1 MASKLGLSTETIADC
16 RRLARQVADGVRR
29 ETERYT
35 TVSTERTVL
44 RLLGVDGVD
53 AEEVPIPNR
62 VVEALQAC
70 GKLGRGAAVWMGS
83 ALARGRAE
91 RRRGGR
97 ASLGSA
103 PGRGAGRAPGLA
115 RSRRAPRR
123 GDASNGSDRTVRS
136 ASAGWRRIRRTRNR
150 SSTPSSRRATST
162 KTSSRRD
169 AAARAGA
176 QCIAVI
182 RSTAQ
187 SLLDHVPYGATTS
200 GFGGTY
206 ATQENFR
213 LMRAALDAI
222 EPELGRYVRLVNY
235 CSGLC
240 MPEIAAMG
248 ALERL
253 DMMLNDALYGIIF
266 RDINP
271 LRTLID
277 QNFSRRINAV
287 AGVVINTG
295 EDNYLTTADAVEQA
309 PAVLASQFI
318 NERLA
323 KDAGLEDWQIGL
335 GHAFEIDPAL
345 EDGLLYEIAQA
356 EAAREIFPD
365 APLKYMPPTKHMT
378 GNVFQG
384 YQQNTLFALTS
395 VATRQSIHL
404 LGMLT
409 EALHTPFL
417 HDRWLAIDQMK
428 TLRSNARHLADEIR
442 FAPDGRIVGRARDVL
457 AGAEAI
463 LARVAGYPEGLFGA
477 LAEGVFA
484 DTRRRKDGGR
494 GFDGVVRKRRGL
506 REPVSRGMEP
516 GEPAASRSPRERTRD
531 SPSADPAVRRQEER
545 RRRAGVVHAADR
557 PLRRREGSRQA
568 LCRQDGPAGAVR
580 HARRGHRTR
589 VHVLRRLRPRDP
601 RRRRRRDHG
610 RGSARR
616 LAFARGDRRRDR
628 PPLRAAAR
636 SSSDARSNP
645 TPTPSASTRS
655 ST

>member
-1 MASKLGLSTETIADC
+1 VTASKLGLSPERIARC
-16 RRLARQVADGVRR
+16 RTLAREVADGVRR
-29 ETERYT
+29 ETEKYT
-35 TVSTERTVL
+35 TIATERTVL

-62 VVEALQAC
+62 AVDSLVAA
-70 GKLGRGAAVWMGS
+70 GKLSRGAAVWMGS
-83 ALARGRAE
+83 ALAQGSGGVADAAARLSDRKSAAALSEHPRWRDALLPHVEHGLERIRGNRSERE
-91 RRRGGR
+91 RRL
-97 ASLGSA
+97 ASHPPDERPLLYA
-103 PGRGAGRAPGLA
+103 I
-115 RSRRAPRR
+115 
-123 GDASNGSDRTVRS
+123 V
-136 ASAGWRRIRRTRNR
+136 
-150 SSTPSSRRATST
+150 ATGNIHE
-162 KTSSRRD
+162 D
-169 AAARAGA
+169 LVQAQAAARAGA

-213 LMRAALDAI
+213 LMRAALDSI
-222 EPELGRYVRLVNY
+222 EDELGRYVRLVNY

-248 ALERL
+248 AFERL

-277 QNFSRRINAV
+277 QNFSRRINAA

-323 KDAGLEDWQIGL
+323 RDAGLEDWQIGL
-335 GHAFEIDPAL
+335 GHAFEIDPEL

-378 GNVFQG
+378 GNVFRG
-384 YQQNTLFALTS
+384 YQQNALFALTS
-395 VATRQSIHL
+395 VATGQSIHL

-417 HDRWLAIDQMK
+417 HDRWLAVDQAR
-428 TLRSNARHLADEIR
+428 TIRTNARHLFEELQ
-442 FAPDGRIVGRARDVL
+442 FAPDGRIVRRARAVL
-457 AGAEAI
+457 TEAEAI
-463 LARVAGYPEGLFGA
+463 LERVAAGGLFAA
-477 LAEGVFA
+477 LAQGVFA
-484 DTRRRKDGGR
+484 DTRRTIDGGR
-494 GFDGVVRKRRGL
+494 GYEGVVARDADYANPFL
-506 REPVSRGMEP
+506 E
-516 GEPAASRSPRERTRD
+516 AFTRT
-531 SPSADPAVRRQEER
+531 
-545 RRRAGVVHAADR
+545 
-557 PLRRREGSRQA
+557 
-568 LCRQDGPAGAVR
+568 PAGA
-580 HARRGHRTR
+580 HA
-589 VHVLRRLRPRDP
+589 
-601 RRRRRRDHG
+601 
-610 RGSARR
+610 
-616 LAFARGDRRRDR
+616 
-628 PPLRAAAR
+628 
-636 SSSDARSNP
+636 
-645 TPTPSASTRS
+645 
-655 ST
+655 

>member
-1 MASKLGLSTETIADC
+1 MTPKLGLSAVQVARC
-16 RRLARQVADGVRR
+16 RDLAREVAAGVRR
-29 ETERYT
+29 ETERFT

-53 AEEVPIPNR
+53 ENDVPVPNR
-62 VVEALQAC
+62 VVASLEAAGRLA
-70 GKLGRGAAVWMGS
+70 RGAAVWMGS
-83 ALARGRAE
+83 ALAAGAPDAAAAAALLSDPARARALSEHPRWRDAIAPLVEATLARIRANRAE
-91 RRRGGR
+91 RERR
-97 ASLGSA
+97 
-103 PGRGAGRAPGLA
+103 LA
-115 RSRRAPRR
+115 AHPP
-123 GDASNGSDRTVRS
+123 DELPLLYAIV
-136 ASAGWRRIRRTRNR
+136 
-150 SSTPSSRRATST
+150 ATGNIHEDVVQA
-162 KTSSRRD
+162 D

-176 QCIAVI
+176 QCVAVI

-200 GFGGTY
+200 GFGGTF

-213 LMRAALDAI
+213 LMRAALDRL

-253 DMMLNDALYGIIF
+253 DFMLNDALYGIIF

-323 KDAGLEDWQIGL
+323 RDAGLADWQIGL
-335 GHAFEIDPAL
+335 GHAFEIDPEL
-345 EDGLLYEIAQA
+345 EDGLLHEIAQA

-378 GNVFQG
+378 GNVFRG
-384 YQQNTLFALTS
+384 YQQNALFVLTS
-395 VATRQSIHL
+395 VATRQHIHL

-417 HDRWLAIDQMK
+417 HDRWLAIEQAK
-428 TLRSNARHLADEIR
+428 TIRTNARHLADEIEFR
-442 FAPDGRIVGRARDVL
+442 PDGRIVRRAREVL
-457 AGAEAI
+457 DGAETI
-463 LARVAGYPEGLFGA
+463 LRRVAARGLFAA

-484 DTRRRKDGGR
+484 DTRRPVEKGR
-494 GFDGVVRKRRGL
+494 G
-506 REPVSRGMEP
+506 
-516 GEPAASRSPRERTRD
+516 
-531 SPSADPAVRRQEER
+531 
-545 RRRAGVVHAADR
+545 H
-557 PLRRREGSRQA
+557 EG
-568 LCRQDGPAGAVR
+568 
-580 HARRGHRTR
+580 
-589 VHVLRRLRPRDP
+589 VLRRDDGYANPFLEAW
-601 RRRRRRDHG
+601 
-610 RGSARR
+610 SA
-616 LAFARGDRRRDR
+616 
-628 PPLRAAAR
+628 
-636 SSSDARSNP
+636 
-645 TPTPSASTRS
+645 TPAETTA
-655 ST
+655 

>member
-1 MASKLGLSTETIADC
+1 MAGKLSLPTDQIERC
-16 RRLARQVADGVRR
+16 RGFARRVAEGVRR
-29 ETERYT
+29 ETEAFT

-53 AEEVPIPNR
+53 ADDVPVPNR
-62 VVEALQAC
+62 VVAALQQS
-70 GKLGRGAAVWMGS
+70 GRLSRGAAVWIGS
-83 ALARGRAE
+83 ALARGSRDVVEAAAQLSDPARAAALPEHPGWRDAVAPLVEKTLSRIRAHRAE
-91 RRRGGR
+91 RE
-97 ASLGSA
+97 
-103 PGRGAGRAPGLA
+103 
-115 RSRRAPRR
+115 
-123 GDASNGSDRTVRS
+123 
-136 ASAGWRRIRRTRNR
+136 RRIA
-150 SSTPSSRRATST
+150 SHPPEQLPLLYAIVATGNIHEDVVQA
-162 KTSSRRD
+162 D

-176 QCIAVI
+176 QCVAVI

-200 GFGGTY
+200 GFGGTF

-213 LMRAALDAI
+213 LMRAALDRI
-222 EPELGRYVRLVNY
+222 EPEIGRYVRLVNY

-271 LRTLID
+271 MRTLID

-323 KDAGLEDWQIGL
+323 RDAGLADWQIGL
-335 GHAFEIDPAL
+335 GHAFEIDPEL

-378 GNVFQG
+378 GNVFRG
-384 YQQNTLFALTS
+384 YQQNALFALTS
-395 VATRQSIHL
+395 VATGQSIHL

-417 HDRWLAIDQMK
+417 HDRWLAITQAD
-428 TLRSNARHLADEIR
+428 TIRRNARHLAEEMTFR
-442 FAPDGRIVGRARDVL
+442 PEGRIVRRAREVLSGAERIL
-457 AGAEAI
+457 AGVAEQ
-463 LARVAGYPEGLFGA
+463 GLFAA
-477 LAEGVFA
+477 LAGGVFA
-484 DTRRRKDGGR
+484 DTRRPRDRGR
-494 GFDGVVRKRRGL
+494 GFEGVVRRDPSYANPFL
-506 REPVSRGMEP
+506 EAWSE
-516 GEPAASRSPRERTRD
+516 AA
-531 SPSADPAVRRQEER
+531 
-545 RRRAGVVHAADR
+545 
-557 PLRRREGSRQA
+557 
-568 LCRQDGPAGAVR
+568 AGAP
-580 HARRGHRTR
+580 A
-589 VHVLRRLRPRDP
+589 
-601 RRRRRRDHG
+601 
-610 RGSARR
+610 
-616 LAFARGDRRRDR
+616 
-628 PPLRAAAR
+628 
-636 SSSDARSNP
+636 
-645 TPTPSASTRS
+645 
-655 ST
+655 

>member
-1 MASKLGLSTETIADC
+1 MTDGQRSGGGGPSRASRYTFRVTASKLGLSSERIGRC
-16 RRLARQVADGVRR
+16 RSLAREVADGVRR
-29 ETERYT
+29 ETGRYT
-35 TVSTERTVL
+35 TVATERTVL

-62 VVEALQAC
+62 AVESLAAA
-70 GKLGRGAAVWMGS
+70 GKLSRGIAVWMGS
-83 ALARGRAE
+83 AFAH
-91 RRRGGR
+91 
-97 ASLGSA
+97 GSA
-103 PGRGAGRAPGLA
+103 GVNEAATRLA
-115 RSRRAPRR
+115 
-123 GDASNGSDRTVRS
+123 D
-136 ASAGWRRIRRTRNR
+136 
-150 SSTPSSRRATST
+150 
-162 KTSSRRD
+162 
-169 AAARAGA
+169 RAGA

-213 LMRAALDAI
+213 LMRAALDSI
-222 EPELGRYVRLVNY
+222 EDELGRYVRLVNY

-248 ALERL
+248 AFERL

-277 QNFSRRINAV
+277 QSFSRRINSA

-309 PAVLASQFI
+309 PAVLASQFS

-335 GHAFEIDPAL
+335 GHAFEIDPEL

-378 GNVFQG
+378 GNVFRG
-384 YQQNTLFALTS
+384 YQQNALFVLTS
-395 VATRQSIHL
+395 VATGQSIHL

-417 HDRWLAIDQMK
+417 HDRWLAVDQAR
-428 TLRSNARHLADEIR
+428 TIRANARHLSDEIR
-442 FAPDGRIVGRARDVL
+442 FAPEGRIVRRAREVL
-457 AGAEAI
+457 SDAEAI
-463 LARVAGYPEGLFGA
+463 LERVASGGLFAA
-477 LAEGVFA
+477 LAQGVFA
-484 DTRRRKDGGR
+484 DTRRTIDGGR
-494 GFDGVVRKRRGL
+494 GYEGVV
-506 REPVSRGMEP
+506 
-516 GEPAASRSPRERTRD
+516 ERAPDYANPFLEAFTHA
-531 SPSADPAVRRQEER
+531 P
-545 RRRAGVVHAADR
+545 AGV
-557 PLRRREGSRQA
+557 
-568 LCRQDGPAGAVR
+568 
-580 HARRGHRTR
+580 
-589 VHVLRRLRPRDP
+589 
-601 RRRRRRDHG
+601 
-610 RGSARR
+610 SA
-616 LAFARGDRRRDR
+616 
-628 PPLRAAAR
+628 
-636 SSSDARSNP
+636 
-645 TPTPSASTRS
+645 
-655 ST
+655 

>member
-1 MASKLGLSTETIADC
+1 MASKLGLSADAIDRC
-16 RRLARQVADGVRR
+16 RLLARQVADGVRR
-29 ETERYT
+29 ETAQYT

-53 AEEVPIPNR
+53 ADEVPVPNR
-62 VVEALQAC
+62 AIEALQAS
-70 GKLGRGAAVWMGS
+70 GKLSRGAAVWMGS
-83 ALARGRAE
+83 CLAGGARDAAE
-91 RRRGGR
+91 AAIRL
-97 ASLGSA
+97 SD
-103 PGRGAGRAPGLA
+103 
-115 RSRRAPRR
+115 PRN
-123 GDASNGSDRTVRS
+123 AAAQNEHP
-136 ASAGWRRIRRTRNR
+136 GWREALTPHVERTLARIRRNR
-150 SSTPSSRRATST
+150 SERERRLGSHPPDALPLLYAIVATGNIHE
-162 KTSSRRD
+162 D
-169 AAARAGA
+169 IVQAQAAARAGA

-187 SLLDHVPYGATTS
+187 SLLDHVPYGATSS

-213 LMRAALDAI
+213 LMRAALDAV
-222 EPELGRYVRLVNY
+222 EPEIGRYVRLVNY

-318 NERLA
+318 NECLA

-335 GHAFEIDPAL
+335 GHAFEIDPTL
-345 EDGLLYEIAQA
+345 EDGLLFEIAQA

-378 GNVFQG
+378 GNVFRG

-395 VATRQSIHL
+395 VATGQSIHL

-428 TLRSNARHLADEIR
+428 TIRTNARHLSEELR
-442 FAPDGRIVGRARDVL
+442 FAPDGRIVRRAREVL
-457 AGAEAI
+457 SGAEAI
-463 LARVAGYPEGLFGA
+463 LGGVAAKGLFGA
-477 LAEGVFA
+477 LADGTFA
-484 DTRRRKDGGR
+484 DTRRRMDGGR
-494 GFDGVVRKRRGL
+494 GYDGVIRRDPAYANPFL
-506 REPVSRGMEP
+506 EAWTQ
-516 GEPAASRSPRERTRD
+516 EPA
-531 SPSADPAVRRQEER
+531 
-545 RRRAGVVHAADR
+545 GV
-557 PLRRREGSRQA
+557 
-568 LCRQDGPAGAVR
+568 GA
-580 HARRGHRTR
+580 
-589 VHVLRRLRPRDP
+589 
-601 RRRRRRDHG
+601 
-610 RGSARR
+610 
-616 LAFARGDRRRDR
+616 
-628 PPLRAAAR
+628 
-636 SSSDARSNP
+636 
-645 TPTPSASTRS
+645 
-655 ST
+655 

>member
-16 RRLARQVADGVRR
+16 RRLARQVSEGVRR
-29 ETERYT
+29 ETEQYT

-53 AEEVPIPNR
+53 AGEVPVPNR
-62 VVEALQAC
+62 VVEALHAC

-83 ALARGRAE
+83 ALAAGAPSVAEAAAALADPHRAAVQAEHPRWREAVAPHVEATLKRIRNNRSERE
-91 RRRGGR
+91 RRM
-97 ASLGSA
+97 ASHPPEEKPLLYA
-103 PGRGAGRAPGLA
+103 I
-115 RSRRAPRR
+115 
-123 GDASNGSDRTVRS
+123 V
-136 ASAGWRRIRRTRNR
+136 
-150 SSTPSSRRATST
+150 ATGNIHEDVVQA
-162 KTSSRRD
+162 D

-442 FAPDGRIVGRARDVL
+442 FAPDGRIVGRARAVL

-463 LARVAGYPEGLFGA
+463 LARVADYPDGLFGA
-477 LAEGVFA
+477 LAEGRFA

-494 GFDGVVRKRRGL
+494 GYDGVLRKDASYANPFL
-506 REPVSRGMEP
+506 EAWL
-516 GEPAASRSPRERTRD
+516 GEPHA
-531 SPSADPAVRRQEER
+531 
-545 RRRAGVVHAADR
+545 RAGAHA
-557 PLRRREGSRQA
+557 
-568 LCRQDGPAGAVR
+568 
-580 HARRGHRTR
+580 
-589 VHVLRRLRPRDP
+589 
-601 RRRRRRDHG
+601 
-610 RGSARR
+610 
-616 LAFARGDRRRDR
+616 
-628 PPLRAAAR
+628 
-636 SSSDARSNP
+636 
-645 TPTPSASTRS
+645 
-655 ST
+655 

>member
-1 MASKLGLSTETIADC
+1 MAGKLGLSPERIERC
-16 RRLARQVADGVRR
+16 RGFARRVAEGVRR
-29 ETERYT
+29 ETEQFT

-53 AEEVPIPNR
+53 ADDVPTPNR
-62 VVEALQAC
+62 VVAALHSA
-70 GKLGRGAAVWMGS
+70 GRLTRGAAVWMGS
-83 ALARGRAE
+83 ALARGARSVAEAAALLSDPVRLADLSEHPRWREAVAPLVDATRKRIRANRDERE
-91 RRRGGR
+91 RRL
-97 ASLGSA
+97 ASHPADSLPLLYA
-103 PGRGAGRAPGLA
+103 I
-115 RSRRAPRR
+115 
-123 GDASNGSDRTVRS
+123 V
-136 ASAGWRRIRRTRNR
+136 
-150 SSTPSSRRATST
+150 ATGNIHEDVVQA
-162 KTSSRRD
+162 D

-200 GFGGTY
+200 GFGGTF

-213 LMRAALDAI
+213 LMRAALDRI
-222 EPELGRYVRLVNY
+222 EPEIGRYVRLVNY

-271 LRTLID
+271 FRTLID

-295 EDNYLTTADAVEQA
+295 EDNYLTTADAVAQA

-323 KDAGLEDWQIGL
+323 HDAGLADWQIGL
-335 GHAFEIDPAL
+335 GHAFEIDPEL
-345 EDGLLYEIAQA
+345 EDGLLFEIAQA

-378 GNVFQG
+378 GNVFRG
-384 YQQNTLFALTS
+384 YQQNALFALTS
-395 VATRQSIHL
+395 VATGQSIHL

-417 HDRWLAIDQMK
+417 HDRWLAIEQAA
-428 TLRSNARHLADEIR
+428 TIRRNARHLADEIEFR
-442 FAPDGRIVGRARDVL
+442 PGGRIVRRAQEVL

-463 LARVAGYPEGLFGA
+463 LARVAERGLFAA
-477 LAEGVFA
+477 LSEGVFA
-484 DTRRRKDGGR
+484 DTRRPRDKGR
-494 GFDGVVRKRRGL
+494 GYDGVIGRD
-506 REPVSRGMEP
+506 
-516 GEPAASRSPRERTRD
+516 ASYANPFLEAWSE
-531 SPSADPAVRRQEER
+531 AE
-545 RRRAGVVHAADR
+545 
-557 PLRRREGSRQA
+557 
-568 LCRQDGPAGAVR
+568 AGAT
-580 HARRGHRTR
+580 A
-589 VHVLRRLRPRDP
+589 
-601 RRRRRRDHG
+601 
-610 RGSARR
+610 
-616 LAFARGDRRRDR
+616 
-628 PPLRAAAR
+628 
-636 SSSDARSNP
+636 
-645 TPTPSASTRS
+645 
-655 ST
+655 

>member
-1 MASKLGLSTETIADC
+1 MSGKLDLPAAEIERC
-16 RRLARQVADGVRR
+16 RALARTVAEGVRA
-29 ETERYT
+29 ETEQYT

-53 AEEVPIPNR
+53 ADEVPIPNR
-62 VVEALQAC
+62 VVDALQKA
-70 GKLGRGAAVWMGS
+70 GRLSRGAAVWIGS
-83 ALARGRAE
+83 AMAIGAADPSDAARRLIEAGGSVPEHPRWREAIAPHVERGLTRILANRAE
-91 RRRGGR
+91 RERRV
-97 ASLGSA
+97 AAHPAEELPLLYA
-103 PGRGAGRAPGLA
+103 I
-115 RSRRAPRR
+115 
-123 GDASNGSDRTVRS
+123 V
-136 ASAGWRRIRRTRNR
+136 
-150 SSTPSSRRATST
+150 ATGNIHEDVIQAT
-162 KTSSRRD
+162 

-213 LMRAALDAI
+213 LMRAALDAL
-222 EPELGRYVRLVNY
+222 EPEIGRYVRLVNY

-248 ALERL
+248 AFERL

-323 KDAGLEDWQIGL
+323 KDAGLETWQIGL
-335 GHAFEIDPAL
+335 GHAFEIDPEL
-345 EDGLLYEIAQA
+345 EDGLLFEIAQA

-378 GNVFQG
+378 GNVFRG
-384 YQQNTLFALTS
+384 YQQNALFVLTS

-417 HDRWLAIDQMK
+417 HDRWLAIEQAK
-428 TLRSNARHLADEIR
+428 TIRTNARHLADEIAFR
-442 FAPDGRIVGRARDVL
+442 PDGRIVRRAREVL
-457 AGAEAI
+457 SGAGQI
-463 LARVAGYPEGLFGA
+463 LERVAERGLFGA
-477 LAEGVFA
+477 LADGVFA
-484 DTRRRKDGGR
+484 DTRRPRDRGR
-494 GFDGVVRKRRGL
+494 GFEGVVRRDADYAN
-506 REPVSRGMEP
+506 PFME
-516 GEPAASRSPRERTRD
+516 AW
-531 SPSADPAVRRQEER
+531 SAT
-545 RRRAGVVHAADR
+545 
-557 PLRRREGSRQA
+557 
-568 LCRQDGPAGAVR
+568 PAGA
-580 HARRGHRTR
+580 RT
-589 VHVLRRLRPRDP
+589 
-601 RRRRRRDHG
+601 
-610 RGSARR
+610 
-616 LAFARGDRRRDR
+616 
-628 PPLRAAAR
+628 
-636 SSSDARSNP
+636 
-645 TPTPSASTRS
+645 
-655 ST
+655 

>member
-1 MASKLGLSTETIADC
+1 MA
-16 RRLARQVADGVRR
+16 
-29 ETERYT
+29 
-35 TVSTERTVL
+35 TERTVL

-53 AEEVPIPNR
+53 ADEVPIPNR
-62 VVEALQAC
+62 VVESAPGRRASSR
-70 GKLGRGAAVWMGS
+70 RGAAVWMGS
-83 ALARGRAE
+83 ALAGAPAASPTRPRGCSPTRKRAAALPEHPALARGHRAARRARPSRGSGANRAE
-91 RRRGGR
+91 RERRL
-97 ASLGSA
+97 ASHPPEELPLLYA
-103 PGRGAGRAPGLA
+103 I
-115 RSRRAPRR
+115 
-123 GDASNGSDRTVRS
+123 V
-136 ASAGWRRIRRTRNR
+136 
-150 SSTPSSRRATST
+150 ATGNIHE
-162 KTSSRRD
+162 D
-169 AAARAGA
+169 VVQAEAAARAGA

-187 SLLDHVPYGATTS
+187 SLLDHVPFGATTS
-200 GFGGTY
+200 GFGGTF

-222 EPELGRYVRLVNY
+222 EPEIGRYVRLVNY

-323 KDAGLEDWQIGL
+323 KNAGLEDWQIGL
-335 GHAFEIDPAL
+335 GHAFEIDPEL
-345 EDGLLYEIAQA
+345 EDGLLHEIAQA

-378 GNVFQG
+378 GNVFRG
-384 YQQNTLFALTS
+384 YQQNALFMLTS
-395 VATRQSIHL
+395 VATGQSIHL

-417 HDRWLAIDQMK
+417 HDRWLAIEQAK
-428 TLRSNARHLADEIR
+428 TIRKNARHLARRDHLSR
-442 FAPDGRIVGRARDVL
+442 RTAASSAARTTCSPAPKRSSSGSPSR
-457 AGAEAI
+457 
-463 LARVAGYPEGLFGA
+463 GLFAA

-484 DTRRRKDGGR
+484 DTRRRMDGGR
-494 GFDGVVRKRRGL
+494 GYDGVVRR
-506 REPVSRGMEP
+506 
-516 GEPAASRSPRERTRD
+516 
-531 SPSADPAVRRQEER
+531 DPAYANPFLEAWSE
-545 RRRAGVVHAADR
+545 A
-557 PLRRREGSRQA
+557 
-568 LCRQDGPAGAVR
+568 PAGA
-580 HARRGHRTR
+580 
-589 VHVLRRLRPRDP
+589 
-601 RRRRRRDHG
+601 
-610 RGSARR
+610 
-616 LAFARGDRRRDR
+616 
-628 PPLRAAAR
+628 RA
-636 SSSDARSNP
+636 
-645 TPTPSASTRS
+645 
-655 ST
+655 